1 MTVAIVLLVM
11 MSAYFSA
18 TETAFSCLNK
28 IRMKSRA
35 ESGDHR
41 AALAMDLV
49 EDYDRLISTILI
61 GNNIVNITAS
71 TVGTVLFTKLYAAYG
86 PTVSTVVLTLVVL
99 IFGEISPKSL
109 AKEHAESFAMFSAP
123 ILRVFLLVLR
133 PLNFLFSQWKRL
145 LNMIFHPSED
155 QGIAEEELI
164 TMVSEAEN
172 EGGLDQHESQL
183 IRSAIEF
190 GDLEAGDI
198 LTPRVDIVAVED
210 TDSMEEI
217 AKIFAENGY
226 SRLPVY
232 HEDIDN
238 IIGVIHEKD
247 FHAARYRGLTSV
259 KEMLGP
265 MLYTT
270 GNTKISELLR
280 ILQREKAHM
289 VIVVDEYGGTEGLVT
304 LEDIVEELVGEIWD
318 EHDEVIEEFKKQEDD
333 SYLISCSADLTDL
346 FDLFKIKGECDS
358 NTISGWVMEQ
368 IGRVPEEGDRF
379 VSDGLDVTVTKVDH
393 RRVLEVRVA
402 VAAEAPDDL
411 LLVESWTTPELQQ
424 AHCQTEIFGRLQE
437 LKAQYCDS
445 VQIDKFND

>member
-1 MTVAIVLLVM
+1 MLDSASIAMIVGLVFCVI
-11 MSAYFSA
+11 MSGYFSA
-18 TETAFSCLNK
+18 TETAFTSLN
-28 IRMKSRA
+28 RVRLKSWA
-35 ESGDHR
+35 DGGDQR
-41 AALAMDLV
+41 AARTLALA
-49 EDYDRLISTILI
+49 EDYDKLLSTLLI
-61 GNNIVNITAS
+61 GNNIVNNVATTIGA
-71 TVGTVLFTKLYAAYG
+71 VLFIHLIDEVTG
-86 PTVSTVVLTLVVL
+86 PTVSAIVLTVVIL
-99 IFGEISPKSL
+99 IFGEVSPKSL
-109 AKEHAESFAMFSAP
+109 AKESPERFAMFATP
-123 ILRVFLLVLR
+123 LLGVLR
-133 PLNFLFSQWKRL
+133 TVLTPLNFLFTQWKRL
-145 LNMIFHPSED
+145 LSKVFRKSAD
-155 QGIAEEELI
+155 GGITEEELV
-164 TMVSEAEN
+164 TLVDQAES
-172 EGGLDQHESQL
+172 EGGLDQHESRL
-183 IRSAIEF
+183 IRAAIEF
-190 GDLEAGDI
+190 HDLEVEEI

-318 EHDEVIEEFKKQEDD
+318 EHDEVIEEFKKQEDG

-393 RRVLEVRVA
+393 RRVLEIRVA
-402 VAAEAPDDL
+402 VLPGASRPGRRPRRQ
-411 LLVESWTTPELQQ
+411 TPPRRSRSRSP
-424 AHCQTEIFGRLQE
+424 GRDRLG
-437 LKAQYCDS
+437 
-445 VQIDKFND
+445 

>member
-1 MTVAIVLLVM
+1 MDSTSIGMTVALVILVA

-18 TETAFSCLNK
+18 TETAFTSLN
-28 IRMKSRA
+28 RVRLKSWA
-35 ESGDHR
+35 DGGDQR
-41 AALAMDLV
+41 AARTLALA
-49 EDYDRLISTILI
+49 EDYDKLLSTLLI
-61 GNNIVNITAS
+61 GNNIVNNVATTIGA
-71 TVGTVLFTKLYAAYG
+71 VLFIHLIDEVTG
-86 PTVSTVVLTLVVL
+86 PTVSAIVLTVVIL
-99 IFGEISPKSL
+99 IFGEVSPKSL
-109 AKEHAESFAMFSAP
+109 AKESPERFAMFATP
-123 ILRVFLLVLR
+123 LLGVLR
-133 PLNFLFSQWKRL
+133 TVLTPLNFLFTQWKRL
-145 LNMIFHPSED
+145 LSKVFRKSAD
-155 QGIAEEELI
+155 GGITEEELV
-164 TMVSEAEN
+164 TLVDQAES
-172 EGGLDQHESQL
+172 EGGLDQHESRL
-183 IRSAIEF
+183 IRAAIEF
-190 GDLEAGDI
+190 HDLEVEEI

-318 EHDEVIEEFKKQEDD
+318 EHDEVIEEFKKQEDG

-393 RRVLEVRVA
+393 RRVLEIRVE
-402 VAAEAPDDL
+402 VL
-411 LLVESWTTPELQQ
+411 PEE
-424 AHCQTEIFGRLQE
+424 TDNR
-437 LKAQYCDS
+437 K
-445 VQIDKFND
+445 

>member
-155 QGIAEEELI
+155 QGITEEELI

-210 TDSMEEI
+210 SASMEEI
-217 AKIFAENGY
+217 AAVFAESGY

-232 HEDIDN
+232 HDTIDN
-238 IIGVIHEKD
+238 IIGVVHEKD
-247 FHAARYRGLTSV
+247 FYLARLKKETSLEELV
-259 KEMLGP
+259 KP
-265 MLYTT
+265 TLYTT
-270 GNTKISELLR
+270 GSTQISQLLR
-280 ILQREKAHM
+280 TLREQHHHLA
-289 VIVVDEYGGTEGLVT
+289 VVVDEYGGTEGIIT
-304 LEDIVEELVGEIWD
+304 LEDILEELVGEIWD
-318 EHDEVIEEFKKQEDD
+318 EHDEATEDFHKQSDG
-333 SYLISCSADLTDL
+333 SWIVLGSASVDDL
-346 FDLFKIKGECDS
+346 FETLGLPEDEDIDS
-358 NTISGWVMEQ
+358 NTVNGLVQEKTCHLPK
-368 IGRVPEEGDRF
+368 VGDRF
-379 VSDGLDVTVTKVDH
+379 TLGSYDGVVTRTAK
-393 RRVLEVRVA
+393 RRVTEVRLTP
-402 VAAEAPDDL
+402 AEKPEPEKDDD
-411 LLVESWTTPELQQ
+411 EKS
-424 AHCQTEIFGRLQE
+424 HYGRITS
-437 LKAQYCDS
+437 K
-445 VQIDKFND
+445 

>member
-1 MTVAIVLLVM
+1 MIFPMDSSTISMTVAIVLLVM

-155 QGIAEEELI
+155 QGITEEELI

-210 TDSMEEI
+210 SASMEEI
-217 AKIFAENGY
+217 AAVFAESGY

-232 HEDIDN
+232 HKDVDDIV
-238 IIGVIHEKD
+238 GVIHEKD
-247 FHAARYRGLTSV
+247 FNAARYRGQGNISGCITPV
-259 KEMLGP
+259 H
-265 MLYTT
+265 YTT
-270 GNTKISELLR
+270 ANADLGLLLR
-280 ILQREKAHM
+280 TLQKKKTHM
-289 VIVVDEYGGTEGLVT
+289 AIVVDEYGGTEGLLT
-304 LEDIVEELVGEIWD
+304 MEDILEELAAVVDEFGGTCGIVTMEDILEELVGEIWD
-318 EHDEVIEEFKKQEDD
+318 EHDEVVESFRKQSDG
-333 SYLISCSADLTDL
+333 SFLVAAGADLSDLYDL
-346 FDLFKIKGECDS
+346 FSIKGDCDAS
-358 NTISGWVMEQ
+358 TVSGWVIDQ
-368 IGRVPEEGDRF
+368 LGRLPLVGDHF
-379 VSDGLDVTVTKVDH
+379 QAEGLDVTVTMVDH

-402 VAAEAPDDL
+402 VAAEAP
-411 LLVESWTTPELQQ
+411 ETAEG
-424 AHCQTEIFGRLQE
+424 A
-437 LKAQYCDS
+437 AQH
-445 VQIDKFND
+445 